1 MIETEM
7 LSVTGVID
15 TKKVRAWGS
24 RSESTSPQRLSPWCP
39 TLLGAV
45 TWFLQF
51 ENHHSGHFNAL
62 FPGISLDAEWD

>member
-24 RSESTSPQRLSPWCP
+24 KVRINQSPETVTLVSYTIRSRHLIP
-39 TLLGAV
+39 TV
-45 TWFLQF
+45 
-51 ENHHSGHFNAL
+51 
-62 FPGISLDAEWD
+62 